1 MLNYRLLFAPTP
13 PHAFGTTLLNPFD
26 THAHLDSDQFDD
38 DREAVIQRAREA
50 GLAGIC
56 VVGCD
61 PESSLACCELAAA
74 HPGFLFA
81 AVGIQ
86 PNYVSHAMMDW
97 MDEIV
102 KLASRPEV
110 VAIGETG
117 LDCYWKD
124 SPLEV
129 QEEFFQQ
136 HIALSR
142 DTNKPLV
149 IHMRDSGEEIYKALR
164 SWADQGPLP
173 GIMHSYTGDMELAER
188 FLDMGLHISF
198 AGMITFKKST
208 ELRHVA
214 SRIPADRL
222 LIETDSPYL
231 SPEPFRGKRP
241 NEPARVIH
249 TAQVIAEAR
258 GVTPQELAELTTNN
272 ARKLF
277 GI

>member
-1 MLNYRLLFAPTP
+1 MTHLNA
-13 PHAFGTTLLNPFD
+13 FD
-26 THAHLDSDQFDD
+26 THAHLDSDQFED
-38 DREAVIQRAREA
+38 DREGVIERAREA

-74 HPGFLFA
+74 NPGFLYA

-86 PNYVSHAMMDW
+86 PNYVAHAMLDW
-97 MDEIV
+97 MDEIT
-102 KLASRPEV
+102 KLAQRPEV

-124 SPLEV
+124 SPLDV
-129 QEEFFQQ
+129 QEEYFQQ
-136 HIALSR
+136 HIELASR
-142 DTNKPLV
+142 TGKPLV
-149 IHMRDSGEEIYKALR
+149 IHMRDSGEEILRALKP
-164 SWADQGPLP
+164 WAEKGPLH
-173 GIMHSYTGDMELAER
+173 GIMHSYTGDLELAER

-198 AGMITFKKST
+198 AGMITFKRST

-249 TAQVIAEAR
+249 TARVVAESR
-258 GVTPQELAELTTNN
+258 GLLEQELVDLTTAN
-272 ARKLF
+272 ARSLF
-277 GI
+277 HI